1 MITADIHTHSTFSE
15 DGRSD
20 IRDMVEAAISARLQ
34 TYGISEHL
42 NYEYERLHLK
52 IDGKEPPPTDER
64 AYFSAIRKP
73 VSYTHLTLPTT

>member
-20 IRDMVEAAISARLQ
+20 IRDMVEAAISAGLQ

-52 IDGKEPPPTDER
+52 IDGEEPR
-64 AYFSAIRKP
+64 SHRRKG
-73 VSYTHLTLPTT
+73 VLLRHTQTAKRI